1 MPFKIRLALKKKKV
15 FSGRQLTHA
24 DVNMSIYVVCVHRLP
39 VCAHSKDPAFLGG
52 KQALQAAQ
60 VTGCGTDRV
69 LRVNIAPPPRPLA
82 TGVC

>member
-1 MPFKIRLALKKKKV
+1 MPFKIRLALKKKV

-69 LRVNIAPPPRPLA
+69 LRVNIAPRPRPLA

>member
-1 MPFKIRLALKKKKV
+1 
-15 FSGRQLTHA
+15 
-24 DVNMSIYVVCVHRLP
+24 MSIYVVCVHRLP

-69 LRVNIAPPPRPLA
+69 LRVNIAPAPPPCYWRMLS
-82 TGVC
+82 